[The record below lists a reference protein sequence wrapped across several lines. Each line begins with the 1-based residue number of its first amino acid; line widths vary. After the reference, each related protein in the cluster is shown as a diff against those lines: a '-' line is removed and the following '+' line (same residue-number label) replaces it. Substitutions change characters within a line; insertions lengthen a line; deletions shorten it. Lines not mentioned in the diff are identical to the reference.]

1 MIGRFAASAGQSRHQ
16 SLPLHRTLRRC
27 QGAGGGAT
35 LENGMPRRLS
45 VGLRP
50 LKPQSAAAA
59 QDFAEVLARPR
70 LVVLGAGL
78 QYTVMPLMGLAVSRA
93 AGLAAPLAVG

>member
-1 MIGRFAASAGQSRHQ
+1 MLSLLLRGKPQSATAAAQEFVVGGAEGSVGEHLLASAGQSLT
-16 SLPLHRTLRRC
+16 S
-27 QGAGGGAT
+27 A
-35 LENGMPRRLS
+35 
-45 VGLRP
+45 
-50 LKPQSAAAA
+50 AAAA